1 VSAFGLIVSRDTR
14 DLTRG
19 TAFRI
24 LVGALVVLAIAL
36 AAGAAQLIATSPA
49 AAPAAAAPA
58 APDGPT
64 ASMLVGTL
72 LYFATLLPFLVLLW
86 VFAGAMLMKEKA
98 SGHLETLLAT
108 PLSTRTLWLA
118 KTATIALPGLAL
130 AAVSSSLIVVAAVVA
145 CRMRPDAAA
154 FAFPPPLLV
163 VCWLGNPLLFS
174 GLGAL
179 TVVLS
184 MRAGP
189 DAAIVP
195 SFALGFGL
203 MVAIPAGTALRVID
217 LSSWV
222 FAWSYLGAAALEWG
236 VVSILARGLTRERIV
251 LSSRED

>member
-1 VSAFGLIVSRDTR
+1 MRGFGLIVVRDTR

-19 TAFRI
+19 FAFRI
-24 LVGALVVLAIAL
+24 VAAALMVLAAAL
-36 AAGAAQLIATSPA
+36 AAGAAVLIARSPA
-49 AAPAAAAPA
+49 GALE

-64 ASMLVGTL
+64 ASMLVGTM

-86 VFAGAMLMKEKA
+86 VFAGAILMKEKA

-118 KTATIALPGLAL
+118 KTAVIVLPGFLL
-130 AAVSSSLIVVAAVVA
+130 AAISSVVIVIAATVAI
-145 CRMRPDAAA
+145 RIQPDAAA
-154 FAFPPPLLV
+154 FAFPPPLFV

-179 TVVLS
+179 TVILS

-189 DAAIVP
+189 NAAIVP

-203 MVAIPAGTALRVID
+203 MAAVPAGTAVRIID

-222 FAWSYLGAAALEWG
+222 FAWGYLGAAALEWIT
-236 VVSILARGLTRERIV
+236 VLVLAGGLTKERIV

>member
-1 VSAFGLIVSRDTR
+1 MSGFGLIVSRDTR

-19 TAFRI
+19 LAFRI
-24 LVGALVVLAIAL
+24 VAAALMILGAAL
-36 AAGAAQLIATSPA
+36 AAGAVLLIVTSPA
-49 AAPAAAAPA
+49 GVPE

-64 ASMLVGTL
+64 ASMLVGTM
-72 LYFATLLPFLVLLW
+72 LYFATLLPFLVFLW
-86 VFAGAMLMKEKA
+86 VFSSAILMKEKA

-118 KTATIALPGLAL
+118 KTAGIVLPGLVL
-130 AAVSSSLIVVAAVVA
+130 AAASSALIAIAAAVAV
-145 CRMRPDAAA
+145 RTRPDAAA
-154 FAFPPPLLV
+154 FALSPALLV
-163 VCWLGNPLLFS
+163 VCWLGNPLLLS

-179 TVVLS
+179 TVILS

-195 SFALGFGL
+195 SFGLGFGL
-203 MVAIPAGTALRVID
+203 MAAVPAGTALRIID

-222 FAWSYLGAAALEWG
+222 FASGYLGAAALEWIA
-236 VVSILARGLTRERIV
+236 VLVLARGLTKERIV